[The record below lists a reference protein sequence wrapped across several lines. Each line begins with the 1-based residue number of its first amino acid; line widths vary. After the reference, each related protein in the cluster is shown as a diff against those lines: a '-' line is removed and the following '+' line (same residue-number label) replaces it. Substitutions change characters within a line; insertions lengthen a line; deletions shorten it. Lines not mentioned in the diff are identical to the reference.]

1 MTMMRGIYNRLT
13 RSCQGPGRKGASP
26 EASRVPPGRAGTPTG
41 NWYNPK
47 LMQSLLFDYGG
58 TLDSDGITFLD
69 RFRAIYKEEGIESPA
84 FDRAFYD
91 AEDALPARHALK
103 GLDLEQTCR
112 LLVRDMLQALA
123 PGRLDR
129 ADRIAGRFAA
139 DCRAQFARLRPVLER
154 LGGRYRMGIV
164 SNFYGN
170 LEGILEAEGL
180 RPLFGAVADSGV
192 VGVTKPE
199 PAIFLH
205 ALRKLGASPAECVM
219 VGDSVKRDIAGAK
232 GLGMRKAL
240 VCAAADAPAAGQDWT
255 IRSVAELEKVLP

>member
-1 MTMMRGIYNRLT
+1 
-13 RSCQGPGRKGASP
+13 
-26 EASRVPPGRAGTPTG
+26 
-41 NWYNPK
+41 
-47 LMQSLLFDYGG
+47 MQSLLFDYGG

-91 AEDALPARHALK
+91 AEDNLPARHKLP

-112 LLVRDMLQALA
+112 LLVRDMLATLA
-123 PGRLDR
+123 PERMDR
-129 ADRIAGRFAA
+129 ADAIAGRFAG
-139 DCRAQFARLRPVLER
+139 DCRRQFGRLKPVLER
-154 LGGRYRMGIV
+154 LSRRYRLGVV

-192 VGVTKPE
+192 VGVIKPD

-205 ALRKLGASPAECVM
+205 ALKGLGSSPEEAVM

-232 GLGMRKAL
+232 GLGMKKAL
-240 VCAAADAPAAGQDWT
+240 VCAAKDAPAAGQDWT
-255 IRSVAELEKVLP
+255 IRSVAELEQVLG